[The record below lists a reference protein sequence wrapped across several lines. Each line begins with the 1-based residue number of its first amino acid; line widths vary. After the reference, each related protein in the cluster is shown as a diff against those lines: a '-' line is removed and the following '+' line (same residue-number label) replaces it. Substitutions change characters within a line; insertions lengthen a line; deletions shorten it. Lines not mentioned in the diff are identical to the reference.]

1 MVLKDEVQRLR
12 LVPLFG
18 NVAAPKLKL
27 LAFTSR
33 RLSFREGHTLF
44 EQGDPGDAA
53 YVVLSGTAD
62 ILVGSD
68 SGEIKVATVGP
79 NSIIGEIAILC
90 DVNRTA
96 TVRASSALEVL
107 RIDKDHFLGLLAEFP
122 EMAIEIIRVIAD
134 RLGQTTT
141 ELSEARS
148 TIMQLSNKENAQ
160 SLN

>member
-1 MVLKDEVQRLR
+1 MVLKGEVERLR

-18 NVAAPKLKL
+18 NVAAAKLKL
-27 LAFTSR
+27 LAFTSQ
-33 RLSFREGHTLF
+33 RLSFREGHILF
-44 EQGDPGDAA
+44 HQGDPGDAA

-62 ILVGSD
+62 VLVGSD
-68 SGEIKVATVGP
+68 SGEIKVASVGP

-96 TVRASSALEVL
+96 TVRASAPLEVL
-107 RIDKDHFLGLLAEFP
+107 RIDKDHFLALLAEFP
-122 EMAIEIIRVIAD
+122 EVAVEIIRVLAN
-134 RLGQTTT
+134 RLSQTTT

-148 TIMQLSNKENAQ
+148 AMMQLSNKHKPQ